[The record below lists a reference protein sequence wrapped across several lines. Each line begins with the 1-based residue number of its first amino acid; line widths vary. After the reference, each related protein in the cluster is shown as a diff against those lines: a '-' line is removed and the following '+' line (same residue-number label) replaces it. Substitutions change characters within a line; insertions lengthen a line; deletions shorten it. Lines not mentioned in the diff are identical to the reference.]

1 MERAERRTCGKDQK
15 QEVCSSNHGRKEGS
29 EDPQS
34 PREESPEKAIRALK
48 NRQKHIRG
56 KRQVLE
62 IEDSKSQTTRQRE
75 D

>member
-1 MERAERRTCGKDQK
+1 MWERPEAGSLQFK
-15 QEVCSSNHGRKEGS
+15 SWKEGS

-34 PREESPEKAIRALK
+34 PREESPEKAIKAIK

-62 IEDSKSQTTRQRE
+62 TEDSKSQTTRPRE